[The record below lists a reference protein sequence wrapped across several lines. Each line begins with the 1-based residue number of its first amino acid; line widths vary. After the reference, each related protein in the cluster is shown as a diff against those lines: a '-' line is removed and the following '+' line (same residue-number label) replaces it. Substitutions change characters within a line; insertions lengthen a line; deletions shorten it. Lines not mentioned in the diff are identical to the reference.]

1 MINLTPEREA
11 ELLAQHRLK
20 QAEIQKTNAL
30 YTKMQEDQK
39 KKQIEFWN
47 RINQPR
53 IVKTE
58 KEHKCSSCNC
68 TISSGSKAVLK
79 ANLKNVSGSG
89 WNGQFITEH
98 LCLVCAK
105 EIKKV
110 DL

>member
-30 YTKMQEDQK
+30 YIKMQEDQK

-47 RINQPR
+47 KINLPH

-58 KEHKCSSCNC
+58 KEYKCSICNC
-68 TISSGSKAVLK
+68 TISSGSKAVLEAK
-79 ANLKNVSGSG
+79 LHNVSGSG

-98 LCLVCAK
+98 KCLICANQV
-105 EIKKV
+105 KKV
-110 DL
+110 EL